1 MGEMRVCFPGAQRQW
16 PALIHGGLAEGDKA
30 CFPQRIAQGT
40 WESGKKQTEEKDS
53 GQVDG

>member
-1 MGEMRVCFPGAQRQW
+1 MSVCFLRAQQQW